1 MTTIA
6 RMQRAN
12 RGTQFRAY
20 RLHGFDP
27 ALLDPFMGCLL
38 YTSPSPRD

>member
-20 RLHGFDP
+20 RLHGFD
-27 ALLDPFMGCLL
+27 LSLIHI
-38 YTSPSPRD
+38 